1 MGGNLGCHRSIP
13 KDPTDLSNSKRKF
26 SAACNFSHILVNQER
41 LNINTATEEE
51 LMTLPGVNRTV
62 AQNIV
67 EYRDC
72 IAGFKKVEDLALVSG
87 IGAGKL
93 EIIRLEICVSSR
105 TSSSQHSPSSL
116 RKDFEPHLSCTGM
129 NINTATPAQLMSI
142 RGITDKIAKNI
153 VEYRIENGP
162 FKSIEDLVRVNH
174 INSSLLDKI
183 RFQVFVERSRTPST
197 NTNGGLA
204 YTTKSHPSPTSF
216 SLWSEDMELPP
227 WGPTRIMSVRPN
239 VEPPSGMRDG
249 KAVVRVATWNLQN
262 CSCEKANNPGV
273 KEVVCMTLLENDI
286 KLLAVQDLVDREA
299 LDKFCVEL
307 NQGSLDSV
315 RKWRGPRG
323 VWKSTVSEK
332 HTGLSNEGV
341 SYSGFLWDSSSGID
355 LKDASVVESPVV
367 NGNGK
372 HPQPRPYLAHFY
384 IGKSELTIVN
394 VHMRAPAVSGAE
406 ESNGRNHHSE
416 EVKAHR
422 HTSSIQDALKG
433 QKGLVVL
440 GDFGL
445 PPQSSELD
453 QLRKERLSPLVPPNM
468 FTNISTRSPQGSLCL
483 DNIWVSKSLKKI
495 YAGHCLVVREGL
507 TNPWIPDNW
516 SWGGVA
522 SDHCPVMA
530 EFFVDVAPKELR
542 NRVAVVERGE
552 SMSKHER

>member
-13 KDPTDLSNSKRKF
+13 KDPTDFSNSKRKF

-67 EYRDC
+67 EYRNC

-153 VEYRIENGP
+153 VEYRMENGP
-162 FKSIEDLVRVNH
+162 FKSIEDLVRVNN

-197 NTNGGLA
+197 NTNGGLV

-216 SLWSEDMELPP
+216 SLRSEDMELPP
-227 WGPTRIMSVRPN
+227 GGPTRIMSVRPN
-239 VEPPSGMRDG
+239 VEPPPGMRDG

-332 HTGLSNEGV
+332 PTGLSN
-341 SYSGFLWDSSSGID
+341 
-355 LKDASVVESPVV
+355 K
-367 NGNGK
+367 
-372 HPQPRPYLAHFY
+372 
-384 IGKSELTIVN
+384 IGSSELTMVN

-406 ESNGRNHHSE
+406 ESNVRNHHSE

-422 HTSSIQDALKG
+422 LTSSIQNALKV
-433 QKGLVVL
+433 QKGLVML
-440 GDFGL
+440 GDFGVS
-445 PPQSSELD
+445 PQSSELD

-495 YAGHCLVVREGL
+495 YAGHCVVVREGL

-530 EFFVDVAPKELR
+530 EFFVDGALKELR

>member
-13 KDPTDLSNSKRKF
+13 KDPTDFSNSKRKF

-67 EYRDC
+67 EYRNC

-105 TSSSQHSPSSL
+105 TGSSQHSPSSL

-153 VEYRIENGP
+153 VEYRMGNGP

-216 SLWSEDMELPP
+216 SLRSEDMELPP
-227 WGPTRIMSVRPN
+227 GGPTRIMSVRPN

-299 LDKFCVEL
+299 LDKVQLWEL
-307 NQGSLDSV
+307 TPILVQGFSGSLTSLLSSLLSV
-315 RKWRGPRG
+315 CCP
-323 VWKSTVSEK
+323 
-332 HTGLSNEGV
+332 LSHQGV

-355 LKDASVVESPVV
+355 LKDASVLESPVV

-372 HPQPRPYLAHFY
+372 HARPYLAHFY
-384 IGKSELTIVN
+384 IGSSELTMVN

-406 ESNGRNHHSE
+406 ESNVRNHHSE

-422 HTSSIQDALKG
+422 LTSSIQKALKV

-445 PPQSSELD
+445 SPQSSELD

-468 FTNISTRSPQGSLCL
+468 FTNISTRFPQGSLCL

-495 YAGHCLVVREGL
+495 YAGHCVVVREGL

-530 EFFVDVAPKELR
+530 EFFVGVALKELR

>member
-13 KDPTDLSNSKRKF
+13 KDPTDFSNSKRKF

-51 LMTLPGVNRTV
+51 LMTLPGVNRMV

-67 EYRDC
+67 QYRDC

-142 RGITDKIAKNI
+142 RGITGKIANNV
-153 VEYRIENGP
+153 VEYRLENGP

-183 RFQVFVERSRTPST
+183 RFQVYVERSRTPST
-197 NTNGGLA
+197 NTNGGLT

-216 SLWSEDMELPP
+216 SLLSEDLDLPAG
-227 WGPTRIMSVRPN
+227 GPTRIMSVRPD
-239 VEPPSGMRDG
+239 VEPPSGMREG

-262 CSCEKANNPGV
+262 CSCEKANNPGI

-323 VWKSTVSEK
+323 VWKSIVSEK
-332 HTGLSNEGV
+332 PTGLFNKGV

-355 LKDASVVESPVV
+355 LKDASVLESPVV
-367 NGNGK
+367 NGNAM
-372 HPQPRPYLAHFY
+372 HPHPRPYLAHFY
-384 IGKSELTIVN
+384 VGSLEMTMVN
-394 VHMRAPAVSGAE
+394 VHMSAGAW
-406 ESNGRNHHSE
+406 ESNCRNHTSE

-422 HTSSIQDALKG
+422 LTSRIQDTLKA

-468 FTNISTRSPQGSLCL
+468 FTNISTRSPKGSLCL

-516 SWGGVA
+516 SWGGVV

-530 EFFVDVAPKELR
+530 EFYVDVAQKELR
-542 NRVAVVERGE
+542 NRVSVVERGE